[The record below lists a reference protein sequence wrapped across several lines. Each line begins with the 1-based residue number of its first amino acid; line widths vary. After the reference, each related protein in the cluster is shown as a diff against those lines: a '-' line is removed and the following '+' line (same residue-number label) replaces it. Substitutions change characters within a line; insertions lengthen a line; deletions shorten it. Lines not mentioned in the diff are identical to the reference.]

1 MRKRTGAGREIN
13 KTEVADLFG
22 VSIQSVD
29 QWVRKG
35 LACRKAG
42 HEVIFNSAAVTAFLE
57 KQAEARAIASN
68 KPADA
73 DEARSRKL
81 AAEAEI
87 AEMQRDRM
95 RGELVDISSVEN
107 VVAEEYGAVRSKLLA
122 LPGKLAPMV
131 AIETDEIT
139 CRDLIERGITE
150 ALDEL
155 ARDAGEIAAG
165 IEAASASDPSGG
177 VESPAQTDGQR
188 VG

>member
-1 MRKRTGAGREIN
+1 MAMVPRGWSISALSVELDRDRRTIAAAC
-13 KTEVADLFG
+13 ADLTPIG
-22 VSIQSVD
+22 KDGRSVFYRLTD
-29 QWVRKG
+29 V
-35 LACRKAG
+35 LAKLAPAKA
-42 HEVIFNSAAVTAFLE
+42 
-57 KQAEARAIASN
+57 
-68 KPADA
+68 PADA

-95 RGELVDISSVEN
+95 RGELIDISSVEN

-131 AIETDEIT
+131 AIEADEIT

-177 VESPAQTDGQR
+177 AESPAQADGQR

>member
-1 MRKRTGAGREIN
+1 VRKRTGAGREIN

-35 LACRKAG
+35 LVCRKNG

-57 KQAEARAIASN
+57 TQAEARAIASN

-87 AEMQRDRM
+87 AEMQRDKM

-107 VVAEEYGAVRSKLLA
+107 VVAEEYAAVRSKLLA

-131 AIETDEIT
+131 AIEADEIA
-139 CRDLIERGITE
+139 CRDLIERGVTE

-165 IEAASASDPSGG
+165 IEAATANDTPSGA
-177 VESPAQTDGQR
+177 ESTAATDRQ
-188 VG
+188 

>member
-35 LACRKAG
+35 LVCRKNG

-57 KQAEARAIASN
+57 TQAEARAIASN

-87 AEMQRDRM
+87 AEMQRDKM

-107 VVAEEYGAVRSKLLA
+107 VVAEEYAAVRSKLLA

-131 AIETDEIT
+131 AIEADEIA
-139 CRDLIERGITE
+139 CRDLIERGVTE

-165 IEAASASDPSGG
+165 IEAATANDTPSGA
-177 VESPAQTDGQR
+177 ESTAATDRQ
-188 VG
+188 

>member
-1 MRKRTGAGREIN
+1 MPKRNGAGREIN
-13 KTEVADLFG
+13 KSEVADVFG
-22 VSIQSVD
+22 VSLQTVD

-35 LACRKAG
+35 LGCRKAG

-87 AEMQRDRM
+87 AEMQRDKM
-95 RGELVDISSVEN
+95 RGDLVDISSVES

-122 LPGKLAPMV
+122 LPGKLAPII
-131 AIETDEIT
+131 AIEADEIT

-165 IEAASASDPSGG
+165 IEAATANDPSGG
-177 VESPAQTDGQR
+177 AESPAQADGQR

>member
-1 MRKRTGAGREIN
+1 VRKRTGAGREIN

-22 VSIQSVD
+22 VSLQTVD
-29 QWVRKG
+29 YWVRKG
-35 LACRKAG
+35 LACRKDS

-57 KQAEARAIASN
+57 AQAEARAIASN

-87 AEMQRDRM
+87 AEMQRDKM
-95 RGELVDISSVEN
+95 RGELVDISSVES
-107 VVAEEYGAVRSKLLA
+107 VVAEEYAAVRSKLLA

-131 AIETDEIT
+131 AIEADEIA
-139 CRDLIERGITE
+139 CRDLIERGVTE

-165 IEAASASDPSGG
+165 IEAATANDTPSGA
-177 VESPAQTDGQR
+177 ESTAATDRQ
-188 VG
+188 

>member
-35 LACRKAG
+35 LGCRKAG

-95 RGELVDISSVEN
+95 RGELVDISSVET

-131 AIETDEIT
+131 AIEADEIT

-165 IEAASASDPSGG
+165 IEAATAGDPSGG
-177 VESPAQTDGQR
+177 AEGTTQADGQR